1 MATTLEIIRGLSQA
15 AANAYDGALD
25 ENEEALNIGLNR
37 EHGDPIIDPR
47 VIDGFGVKFAGDKMI
62 INYQSE
68 MEVKQLHPRNQ
79 FENEIEEKFKD
90 IAKFLKKEYKK
101 ITKESV
107 TLTPQK
113 DCDILVQS
121 TSKYRTWVQASKQY
135 NVVGLN
141 KEGTEAVRTDSQN
154 HRDDPYYTQFKKFFE
169 TAKAKK
175 ASNNTA
181 PKNPDTPEA

>member
-25 ENEEALNIGLNR
+25 ENDESLDIGLNR
-37 EHGDPIIDPR
+37 EQGDPIVDPR
-47 VIDGFGVKFAGDKMI
+47 IIDGFGVKFAGDKLV

-68 MEVKQLHPRNQ
+68 MEVKQLHPRNR

-90 IAKFLKKEYKK
+90 IAKFLKKEYKI
-101 ITKESV
+101 ITKESI
-107 TLTPQK
+107 TLSPQK

-135 NVVGLN
+135 SIGGLE
-141 KEGTEAVRTDSQN
+141 KDGTEAVRTDSQN
-154 HRDDPYYTQFKKFFE
+154 HRDDPYYTQFKKFFK

-175 ASNNTA
+175 ATNDSSS
-181 PKNPDTPEA
+181 KNPDTPEA